1 MEGTPLI
8 FSFVVKRPHQILNI
22 GNDRWLVLIHF
33 HPGRNA
39 QTSDACRGKAWS
51 GFREFPPLAE
61 VCRAPPVK
69 IWRAGVSRMGRYIGS
84 GGRSYPPGR
93 AGPPVTPKPVA
104 NNHCENTPK
113 ARSQIARLD
122 KQHRACRQKMLFPSQ
137 AT

>member
-1 MEGTPLI
+1 MHKLKQVRYQTTATAHKCMEGTPLI
-8 FSFVVKRPHQILNI
+8 FSFIVKRGNRILDI
-22 GNDRWLVLIHF
+22 IIDRKRVLVPF
-33 HPGRNA
+33 HPGQNA

-51 GFREFPPLAE
+51 GVREFPACAE
-61 VCRAPPVK
+61 DCRAPPVK

-113 ARSQIARLD
+113 AR
-122 KQHRACRQKMLFPSQ
+122 
-137 AT
+137 T